1 MINYFL
7 LSVILSGLFL
17 SASILDMRTRRM
29 NYYFSFIH
37 FAFFLANCGYLGL
50 ALSTNLEQA
59 LTANKATYIGG
70 CFGIMFVM
78 LYKAGG
84 LTGWQFMWLILL
96 CLAVT
101 TADGPGTALTSM
113 PLSYASRTS
122 TSPGSD
128 MQGIPASVT
137 TPQSSPARM
146 RSMMC

>member
-70 CFGIMFVM
+70 CFATPIMFFAICYVCN
-78 LYKAGG
+78 YRVGK
-84 LTGWQFMWLILL
+84 WVRLINH
-96 CLAVT
+96 ANSDVKK
-101 TADGPGTALTSM
+101 
-113 PLSYASRTS
+113 
-122 TSPGSD
+122 SP
-128 MQGIPASVT
+128 
-137 TPQSSPARM
+137 
-146 RSMMC
+146 